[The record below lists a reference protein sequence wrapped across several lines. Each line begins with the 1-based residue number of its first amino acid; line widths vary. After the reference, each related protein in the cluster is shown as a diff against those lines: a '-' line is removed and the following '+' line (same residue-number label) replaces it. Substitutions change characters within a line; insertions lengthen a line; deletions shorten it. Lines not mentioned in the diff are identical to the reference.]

1 MLIKLIPQMECNIT
15 YMVNISEARKDSRT
29 NCLKLE
35 CVFYDVETGEQV
47 GEETFSF
54 GICGK
59 ALEFFSEFIHTIFG
73 AKRKCLNTDELV
85 GIYFYGRIVKKS
97 TIDSFG
103 YENTYRNLQACSE
116 ILEMDENGE
125 EDEE

>member
-15 YMVNISEARKDSRT
+15 YLVNISEARKDSRT
-29 NCLKLE
+29 NRLKLE

-54 GICGK
+54 GISGK

-73 AKRKCLNTDELV
+73 AEKKSLDTDDLAD
-85 GIYFYGRIVKKS
+85 IYFYGRIVKKS

-116 ILEMDENGE
+116 ILEMDEDDEEGE
-125 EDEE
+125 E